1 MKDADVEVSF
11 PGAQGHTL
19 VGRLHRPPGPLRGC
33 ALFAHCFTCGK
44 DLRVAR
50 SLSATL
56 AGHGFATLR
65 FDFTGLG
72 ESGGDH
78 ADTTFGTNIGDLVAA
93 ADWMRETLEAP
104 SLLVGHSLGGA
115 AVIMAAGSIPE
126 VRAVATIGAPAEP
139 AHVAKLLGPRRAE
152 VEARGEAEVE
162 LAGRRFFIKQQFL
175 DDLEAQSPAEHL
187 RALDAALLVF
197 HSPQDE
203 VVGIDNA
210 RRIYEAA
217 RHPKSFV
224 SLDGADHLLRRPRD
238 GAYVANV
245 LAAWVDRYVARV
257 ADEVP
262 RGTVVVEGAGTLQ
275 QHVAAG
281 PHAWLGDEPT
291 DVGGL
296 DTGPSPYDLFLAS
309 LGTCT
314 SMTLRM
320 YASRKDWPLESVRV
334 TLTHERVHAK
344 DCADC
349 EKPGGLIDEI
359 TRSLELRG
367 PLDDAQ
373 RARLLEIADR
383 CPVHRTLQN
392 EIKIRTSLEG

>member
-11 PGAQGHTL
+11 EGAQGHTL

-33 ALFAHCFTCGK
+33 AIFAHCFTCGK

-50 SLSATL
+50 SLGATL

-72 ESGGDH
+72 ESEGSH
-78 ADTTFGTNIGDLVAA
+78 ADTTFGTNVGDLVHA
-93 ADWMRETLEAP
+93 ADWMREHLEAS

-115 AVIMAAGSIPE
+115 AVIMAAGRIPE
-126 VRAVATIGAPAEP
+126 VKAIATIGAPAEP
-139 AHVAKLLGPRRAE
+139 AHVTKLLGPRRAE

-162 LAGRRFFIKQQFL
+162 IAGRTFSITQQFL
-175 DDLEAQSPAEHL
+175 DDLEAHSPAEHL

-197 HSPQDE
+197 HSPHDE
-203 VVGIDNA
+203 VVGIENA
-210 RRIYEAA
+210 RLIYEAA

-224 SLDGADHLLRRPRD
+224 SLDRADHLLRRHAD
-238 GAYVANV
+238 AAYVANV
-245 LAAWVDRYVARV
+245 LAAWVDRYVARPE
-257 ADEVP
+257 DEVP

-275 QHVAAG
+275 QHVTAG
-281 PHAWLGDEPT
+281 PHAWLADEPP

-296 DTGPSPYDLFLAS
+296 DTGPSPYDLLLAS

-320 YASRKDWPLESVRV
+320 YASKKSWPLESVRV
-334 TLTHERVHAK
+334 TLTHGRVHAK

-349 EKPGGLIDEI
+349 EKDGGLVDEI
-359 TRSLELRG
+359 TRALELRG
-367 PLDDAQ
+367 PLDEDQ

-383 CPVHRTLQN
+383 CPVHRTLEN
-392 EIKIRTSLEG
+392 EIKIRTTLVA